1 MGASSKR
8 WEEAKIVFCFCRNS
22 VTEDGRKRDRV
33 LCRLFEKTERRFK
46 VFHVSATFVQSINFQ
61 TLFYDMG
68 VCDTVNVLEVLLATS
83 TSSG

>member
-1 MGASSKR
+1 MGGR
-8 WEEAKIVFCFCRNS
+8 EIVFFVVCL
-22 VTEDGRKRDRV
+22 KRLKDV
-33 LCRLFEKTERRFK
+33 K
-46 VFHVSATFVQSINFQ
+46 VFHVSATFVQSINYQ

>member
-1 MGASSKR
+1 MFFVVCLKR
-8 WEEAKIVFCFCRNS
+8 LKDV
-22 VTEDGRKRDRV
+22 
-33 LCRLFEKTERRFK
+33 K